1 MLSCVYGDGR
11 AAVSTNSQVLN
22 WKQKLTKSRREL
34 KAISVFKQICDKIS
48 VEGICSLISL

>member
-22 WKQKLTKSRREL
+22 WKQKLTKSGREL
-34 KAISVFKQICDKIS
+34 RC
-48 VEGICSLISL
+48 